1 MSALQ
6 LESEL
11 EHQLSLLGRVG
22 VGTGRPWA
30 SVYPGVKW
38 GDARGRVKGAV
49 HMPRGKGQAGG
60 FELFM
65 SAIFHLIFWDR
76 G

>member
-11 EHQLSLLGRVG
+11 ERQLSLLGRVG

-30 SVYPGVKW
+30 SVYSGVKW
-38 GDARGRVKGAV
+38 GDAQGRV
-49 HMPRGKGQAGG
+49 
-60 FELFM
+60 
-65 SAIFHLIFWDR
+65 
-76 G
+76 

>member
-11 EHQLSLLGRVG
+11 ECQLSLLGRVG

-38 GDARGRVKGAV
+38 GDARGRV
-49 HMPRGKGQAGG
+49 
-60 FELFM
+60 
-65 SAIFHLIFWDR
+65 
-76 G
+76 